1 MGKPLNPTEL
11 QGRRLSVVIY
21 WPPLKEPDHG
31 HGALIIDTQRFEV
44 TSSDYYVSWMG
55 AGIGK
60 NALQQPGA
68 AQTFHTDML
77 TWGGQGGNYN
87 GNLPTRWVTLKR
99 LDIAAM
105 KQAWDTLR
113 NKPNAHWKLFD
124 KNCAT
129 GVARVLKAGG
139 ADNYATKAQN
149 QAVWWPS
156 DLIKYAKSMGTAVVS
171 TS

>member
-1 MGKPLNPTEL
+1 MGRPLNPTEL
-11 QGRRLSVVIY
+11 QNRRLSVVIH
-21 WPPLKEPDHG
+21 WPPTREPGHG
-31 HGALIIDTQRFEV
+31 HGALIIDTQKFQ
-44 TSSDYYVSWMG
+44 TGASDYYVSWMG
-55 AGIGK
+55 AGTGK

-68 AQTFHTDML
+68 AQTFFSDTM
-77 TWGGQGGNYN
+77 TWGPQGNNN
-87 GNLPTRWVTLKR
+87 GTLPTRWVALKG
-99 LDIAAM
+99 LDIVAM
-105 KQAWDTLR
+105 KQAWDNLR

-139 ADNYATKAQN
+139 ADDYATKAQN